1 MYSMHWRFSI
11 LILQVIFTG
20 LQGFRLSGKWNTC
33 NPINKKPSIKS
44 NLLRHFPDFAAGQQ
58 ETAKAIIFKVGFT
71 VVGYRLPIRRLF
83 TGALRVA

>member
-1 MYSMHWRFSI
+1 MYSMHWRVSI

-33 NPINKKPSIKS
+33 NPINKKPLIKS

-58 ETAKAIIFKVGFT
+58 ETAETVIFKVGFA
-71 VVGYRLPIRRLF
+71 VVGYRLAIRRLF
-83 TGALRVA
+83 AGALCVA